1 MATFQQTAKWNEFMT
16 KFAWRHKVKTHNIWH
31 WFSRNSM
38 KIPIQTAGGW
48 EGFEIL
54 TCNLE
59 WTHYRQED
67 GENYETKW
75 SNNEFDDN
83 GWATMRLPCKMDF
96 FFSQNFEFDSKNV
109 ADCSK
114 FHIVGWLILIFDHI
128 CGGVWCFWWC
138 LLAGIY
144 FISPRLGNPNRMNLL
159 QLSLPQHFASI
170 NGLTLFSAHNT
181 GFETGNSFS
190 SSTHLWCRISV
201 IPFHILQINRNNFHV
216 NFRHNQKVR
225 KN

>member
-38 KIPIQTAGGW
+38 KIPIQTAGEW
-48 EGFEIL
+48 KGFKIL

-96 FFSQNFEFDSKNV
+96 F
-109 ADCSK
+109 
-114 FHIVGWLILIFDHI
+114 
-128 CGGVWCFWWC
+128 
-138 LLAGIY
+138 
-144 FISPRLGNPNRMNLL
+144 
-159 QLSLPQHFASI
+159 SLKI
-170 NGLTLFSAHNT
+170 
-181 GFETGNSFS
+181 S
-190 SSTHLWCRISV
+190 SSTAKMWPIVFNFILLDGWYWFLIIFVVVVGVFGDVCWLEYISSHLVWAIQIEWICYNYHS
-201 IPFHILQINRNNFHV
+201 HSILPP
-216 NFRHNQKVR
+216 
-225 KN
+225 